1 MNKHIISKFKDYC
14 RKELNLQEVDIE
26 GFLDIYN
33 DRTRKLDGFLNQE
46 KYALLMTYYNF
57 FDEEGNLNYDSIDEH
72 DELEFTNLDNLQPNS
87 KITVTNKTKNN
98 TFTVLLPYNEEQINM
113 LQKGGLLNT
122 LK

>member
-1 MNKHIISKFKDYC
+1 MLFNAATTVLKAEMKSGMSK
-14 RKELNLQEVDIE
+14 L
-26 GFLDIYN
+26 
-33 DRTRKLDGFLNQE
+33 T
-46 KYALLMTYYNF
+46 
-57 FDEEGNLNYDSIDEH
+57 
-72 DELEFTNLDNLQPNS
+72 NS

>member
-1 MNKHIISKFKDYC
+1 MHGYLSLQYGDYSTGEH
-14 RKELNLQEVDIE
+14 RGQFDNTGEHRGQANLINFGILPCIFENP
-26 GFLDIYN
+26 N
-33 DRTRKLDGFLNQE
+33 D
-46 KYALLMTYYNF
+46 
-57 FDEEGNLNYDSIDEH
+57 YDSIDEH